1 MYWFQRRTTL
11 AALLRS
17 GAVTVDTL
25 LQFFD
30 TYVSA
35 DSAQRIKFSSQFYGQ
50 GKHYVK
56 PADAAVQKVH
66 DPNDFKRA
74 HAFRALPKFAPL

>member
-17 GAVTVDTL
+17 GAVTVDSL

-35 DSAQRIKFSSQFYGQ
+35 ASAQRTKFSSQFYGQ
-50 GKHYVK
+50 GKRYVK
-56 PADAAVQKVH
+56 SADAAVQKVS